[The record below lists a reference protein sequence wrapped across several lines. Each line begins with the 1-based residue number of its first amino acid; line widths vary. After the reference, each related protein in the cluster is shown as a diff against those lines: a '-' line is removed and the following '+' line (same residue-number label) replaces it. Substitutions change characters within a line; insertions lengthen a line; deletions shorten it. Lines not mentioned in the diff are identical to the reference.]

1 MLERGLKL
9 KKYYKRVLKM
19 VEIHFSNYC
28 LKENTYYFLYIG
40 ELKNYG
46 LNLFLKDALSR
57 IKDRKI
63 DFISIV
69 PDVFEQYNY
78 ENLIVI
84 NPDAKNFRNK
94 YGHNVSCR
102 ISARK
107 FLTCVS
113 ESQQIKDLVRK
124 LLDRQDNLYLY
135 LYESM
140 PEMTLDSIPGVFIL
154 GPESKIAGRLNS
166 KIYQYKNLKGL
177 IPVADFFICDGM
189 DDLIRTTDRLWPQ
202 WKDGIFV
209 SLEYSAAGSNSIIAS
224 SPRDI
229 LAKFFGQEA
238 TYLISRN
245 IPHKHD
251 PTVLAVVANE
261 DAIYIAGVADQ
272 RIENGTRF
280 TGSTFPTKLGNEI
293 VAGLK
298 KQTRTVGKWLA
309 RKGYRGIYGCD
320 FLVDDNGEV
329 IFLEVNARKQGTT
342 MEFCCTLEQS
352 LPSDSPML
360 PELEYYAVIH
370 GKFPENT
377 IELKKNIKNINWGTY
392 NYKIDKTVFTQGYI
406 PQNSHEREAF
416 KKVADNNLNKDYVIL
431 EHIGNDFVVE
441 EGSFLGRIVALGH
454 DHSSIQQGLNQ
465 GRKIIELT
473 IVK

>member
-1 MLERGLKL
+1 
-9 KKYYKRVLKM
+9 M

>member
-1 MLERGLKL
+1 MKL

>member
-1 MLERGLKL
+1 
-9 KKYYKRVLKM
+9 M

-28 LKENTYYFLYIG
+28 LEENTYYFLYIG

-46 LNLFLKDALSR
+46 LNIFLKDALSH
-57 IKDRKI
+57 IKDCNV

-69 PDVFEQYNY
+69 PDIFEQYNY
-78 ENLIVI
+78 ENLMVI
-84 NPDAKNFRNK
+84 NPDAKDCKNK
-94 YGHNVSCR
+94 CGRNVSCR
-102 ISARK
+102 IPAHK
-107 FLTCVS
+107 FFTCVS
-113 ESQQIKDLVRK
+113 ESPQVKDLVDK
-124 LLDRQDNLYLY
+124 LLHRQDTLYLY

-140 PEMTLDSIPGVFIL
+140 PEMALDSTPGVFIL
-154 GPESKIAGRLNS
+154 GPESKIAARLNN
-166 KIYQYKNLKGL
+166 KIYQYKNLQGL
-177 IPVADFFICDGM
+177 IPMADFFICDGW
-189 DDLIRTTDRLWPQ
+189 DDLIHTTDTLWPQ

-209 SLEYSAAGSNSIIAS
+209 SLEYSAAGCNSIIAR

-229 LAKFFGQEA
+229 VSRFSEQEA
-238 TYLISRN
+238 TYLISRY
-245 IPHKHD
+245 IPHQHD
-251 PTVLAVVANE
+251 PTVLAVVAHE
-261 DAIYIAGVADQ
+261 EAVYIAGVADQ

-280 TGSTFPTKLGNEI
+280 TGSTFPTQLGNDI
-293 VAGLK
+293 VSELK

-309 RKGYRGIYGCD
+309 KEGYRGIYGCD
-320 FLVDDNGEV
+320 FLIDDNNQV

-370 GKFPENT
+370 EKFPENT
-377 IELKKNIKNINWGTY
+377 IEMKKNIKNIHWGTY
-392 NYKIDKTVFTQGYI
+392 NYKTDKQVFTQGYI

-416 KKVADNNLNKDYVIL
+416 KKVADHNLSKDFVIL
-431 EHIGNDFVVE
+431 EHIGNDFVVA

-454 DHSSIQQGLNQ
+454 DHSSIQQGLDQ

-473 IVK
+473 IAE

>member
-1 MLERGLKL
+1 MKL
-9 KKYYKRVLKM
+9 QKYYKRVLKM

>member
-1 MLERGLKL
+1 
-9 KKYYKRVLKM
+9 M

-57 IKDRKI
+57 IKDRNV

-78 ENLIVI
+78 ENLMVI

-94 YGHNVSCR
+94 YGRNVSCR
-102 ISARK
+102 IPAHK

-113 ESQQIKDLVRK
+113 ESRQVKDLVKK
-124 LLDRQDNLYLY
+124 LLHRQDTLYLY

-140 PEMTLDSIPGVFIL
+140 PEMTLDSTPGVFIL
-154 GPESKIAGRLNS
+154 GPESQIAGRLNN
-166 KIYQYKNLKGL
+166 KIYQYKNLQGL
-177 IPVADFFICDGM
+177 IPMPDFFICDGM
-189 DDLIRTTDRLWPQ
+189 DDLIHTTDTLWPK

-209 SLEYSAAGSNSIIAS
+209 SLEYSAAGANSIIAR

-229 LAKFFGQEA
+229 VAKFSGQEA
-238 TYLISRN
+238 TYLISRY
-245 IPHKHD
+245 IPHKYD

-261 DAIYIAGVADQ
+261 DDIYIAGVADQ

-280 TGSTFPTKLGNEI
+280 TGSTFPTTLGNDI
-293 VAGLK
+293 VAELK
-298 KQTRTVGKWLA
+298 RQTRTVGKWLA
-309 RKGYRGIYGCD
+309 KEGYRGICGCD
-320 FLVDDNGEV
+320 FLVDYNGKV
-329 IFLEVNARKQGTT
+329 VFLEVNARKQGTT
-342 MEFCCTLEQS
+342 LEFCCTLEQS
-352 LPSDSPML
+352 LPSGSPML

-377 IELKKNIKNINWGTY
+377 IEMKENIKNIHWGTF
-392 NYKIDKTVFTQGYI
+392 NYKIDKQVFTQGYI
-406 PQNSHEREAF
+406 PQSSHERKAF
-416 KKVADNNLNKDYVIL
+416 KKVADHNLNKDFVIL
-431 EHIGNDFVVE
+431 EHIGNDFVVA

-454 DHSSIQQGLNQ
+454 DPSSIQQGLDQ

-473 IVK
+473 IAK

>member
-1 MLERGLKL
+1 
-9 KKYYKRVLKM
+9 M

-57 IKDRKI
+57 IKDRKV

-84 NPDAKNFRNK
+84 NPDAKNCRNK
-94 YGHNVSCR
+94 YGRNVSCR
-102 ISARK
+102 IPAHK

-113 ESQQIKDLVRK
+113 ESQQVKDLIRK
-124 LLDRQDNLYLY
+124 LLHRQDTLYLY

-140 PEMTLDSIPGVFIL
+140 PEMTLNSIPGVFIL

-166 KIYQYKNLKGL
+166 KIYQYKNLQGL
-177 IPVADFFICDGM
+177 IPMADFFICDGM
-189 DDLIRTTDRLWPQ
+189 DDLIHTTDTLWPK

-209 SLEYSAAGSNSIIAS
+209 SLEYSAAGSNSIIAR
-224 SPRDI
+224 SPEDI
-229 LAKFFGQEA
+229 VAKFSEQEA

-245 IPHKHD
+245 IPHEYD

-261 DAIYIAGVADQ
+261 DAVYIAGVADQ

-280 TGSTFPTKLGNEI
+280 TGSTFPTTLGNDI
-293 VAGLK
+293 VSGLK

-309 RKGYRGIYGCD
+309 GEGYRGIYGCD
-320 FLVDDNGEV
+320 FLVDYNSEV
-329 IFLEVNARKQGTT
+329 VFLEVNARKQGTT

-370 GKFPENT
+370 GKFPENA
-377 IELKKNIKNINWGTY
+377 IEMKKNIKNIHWGTY
-392 NYKIDKTVFTQGYI
+392 NYKIDKPVFTQGYI
-406 PQNSHEREAF
+406 PQSSHEREAF
-416 KKVADNNLNKDYVIL
+416 KKVADHNLSKDFVIL

-454 DHSSIQQGLNQ
+454 DPSSIQQGLDQ

-473 IVK
+473 IAK

>member
-1 MLERGLKL
+1 M
-9 KKYYKRVLKM
+9 
-19 VEIHFSNYC
+19 
-28 LKENTYYFLYIG
+28 
-40 ELKNYG
+40 
-46 LNLFLKDALSR
+46 
-57 IKDRKI
+57 
-63 DFISIV
+63 
-69 PDVFEQYNY
+69 
-78 ENLIVI
+78 
-84 NPDAKNFRNK
+84 
-94 YGHNVSCR
+94 
-102 ISARK
+102 
-107 FLTCVS
+107 
-113 ESQQIKDLVRK
+113 
-124 LLDRQDNLYLY
+124 
-135 LYESM
+135 
-140 PEMTLDSIPGVFIL
+140 
-154 GPESKIAGRLNS
+154 
-166 KIYQYKNLKGL
+166 
-177 IPVADFFICDGM
+177 ADFFICDGM
-189 DDLIRTTDRLWPQ
+189 DDLIHTTDTLWPK

-209 SLEYSAAGSNSIIAS
+209 SLEYSAAGSNSIIAR

-229 LAKFFGQEA
+229 VARFSEQEA

-309 RKGYRGIYGCD
+309 REGYRGIYGCD
-320 FLVDDNGEV
+320 FLVDYNSEV
-329 IFLEVNARKQGTT
+329 VFLEVNARKQGTT

-352 LPSDSPML
+352 LPPDSPML
-360 PELEYYAVIH
+360 PELEYYAVIY
-370 GKFPENT
+370 GKFPENA
-377 IELKKNIKNINWGTY
+377 IEMKKNIKNINWGTY

-416 KKVADNNLNKDYVIL
+416 KKVADHNLNKDFVIL

-454 DHSSIQQGLNQ
+454 DYSSVQQGLNQ
-465 GRKIIELT
+465 GQKIIKLT
-473 IVK
+473 IAK